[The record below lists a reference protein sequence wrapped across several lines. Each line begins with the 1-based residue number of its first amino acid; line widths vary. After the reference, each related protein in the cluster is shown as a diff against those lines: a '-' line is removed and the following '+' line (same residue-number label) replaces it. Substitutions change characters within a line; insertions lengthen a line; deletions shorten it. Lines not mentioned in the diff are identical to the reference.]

1 MDELLARGIKSVPV
15 TIWDDQ
21 VVIGFNPTALARL
34 FALSGTV
41 AVVDLPTML
50 EKYEIVLNAAC
61 RTFRQRSS
69 WIPGSWHL
77 RLVYTDDISCR
88 DRSQESNRAGQH
100 QASRR

>member
-34 FALSGTV
+34 FNLSGAV

-50 EKYEIVLNAAC
+50 RASA
-61 RTFRQRSS
+61 F
-69 WIPGSWHL
+69 
-77 RLVYTDDISCR
+77 
-88 DRSQESNRAGQH
+88 SN
-100 QASRR
+100 